1 VTTSSLSRLDAYNV
15 QACYSFHGY
24 GLRKPVDYDLGGGV
38 KSTLLTF
45 NNAQLSGEWNA
56 LFWVWKVNTAQG
68 HRYERIVLLAPV
80 LGNYLPASHAAPVK
94 SRGVATAV
102 YTPPTATKETPQLLT
117 ASQSWLADFAKQVV
131 KARADAPKTTD
142 TSVSAAAG

>member
-1 VTTSSLSRLDAYNV
+1 V

-45 NNAQLSGEWNA
+45 NNSQLSGEWNA

-80 LGNYLPASHAAPVK
+80 NGNYLPAASPKPVK
-94 SRGVATAV
+94 SHGVTAAV
-102 YTPPTATKETPQLLT
+102 YTPPAPTKETPQLLS
-117 ASQSWLADFAKQVV
+117 ASQNWLANFARQVV
-131 KARADAPKTTD
+131 QARASAPKTAD
-142 TSVSAAAG
+142 TSVNAAGG